1 MIIKQNQDEI
11 QSYLEDASNFRSG
24 RAEALYVPEDEA
36 EIVQAVVECSREK
49 IPLTING
56 GGTGTVAGRIPVG
69 GRILTV
75 EKLDR
80 ILSIESE
87 RKQASL
93 QAGVL
98 VDNFLKLLKKDSLFY
113 PPFPTERTAFISGN
127 ASTNASGEY
136 SYYFGPTR
144 RYVERLKVVL
154 SDGEIVEIRRG
165 ETFADRDGFCKIGS
179 KKVKIPSYA
188 TPDIKCS
195 AGYFCRPGMD
205 AIDLFI
211 GSEGTLGI
219 FTEVDV
225 SLIPA
230 LPNRVIMVFF
240 FENVGARFI
249 APAGRINPTPTSEGR
264 LFEFLSA
271 VKNDKALSALTL
283 EYFDSHS
290 LDFLRPD
297 FPNIPECRFALYVE
311 ALESSLEKWLD
322 LLEGY
327 PIVDTWVGQDA
338 KSYQT
343 LIDFRHRL
351 PENINAYF
359 KKIGSQKVSLDFAVP
374 EDRFP
379 ELYAYYQNV
388 RETNTDVET
397 ILFGHIGENHL
408 HFNYFPKDQQ
418 EKERVSRLYEE
429 AARKVISMGGTIAAE
444 HGIGKLKHKYLEM
457 MYGKEGI
464 LQMAAVKKILDP
476 ACILGLDNIFPRTL
490 L

>member
-24 RAEALYVPEDEA
+24 CAEALYVPENEV
-36 EIVQAVVECSREK
+36 ELVQAAVECSRK
-49 IPLTING
+49 NIPLTING

-80 ILSIESE
+80 ILSVEPE
-87 RKQASL
+87 RKRSSL
-93 QAGVL
+93 QAGVI
-98 VDNFLKLLKKDSLFY
+98 VDNFLKLLEKDSLFY

-154 SDGEIVEIRRG
+154 SDGEIVEIKRG
-165 ETFADRDGFCKIGS
+165 ETFADRNGFFKIGS
-179 KKVKIPSYA
+179 KKVKIHSYV

-230 LPNRVIMVFF
+230 LSSRVIMLFF
-240 FENVGARFI
+240 F
-249 APAGRINPTPTSEGR
+249 SEKER
-264 LFEFLSA
+264 LFEFLSV
-271 VKNDKALSALTL
+271 VKSDKALSALTL

-297 FPNIPECRFALYVE
+297 FPNIPACKFALYVE
-311 ALESSLEKWLD
+311 ALESSLEKWLE

-327 PIVDTWVGQDA
+327 PIIDTWVGQDA
-338 KSYQT
+338 KSYQK

-351 PENINAYF
+351 PENINDYF
-359 KKIGSQKVSLDFAVP
+359 KKIGSLKVSLDFAVP
-374 EDRFP
+374 ADRF
-379 ELYAYYQNV
+379 
-388 RETNTDVET
+388 
-397 ILFGHIGENHL
+397 
-408 HFNYFPKDQQ
+408 
-418 EKERVSRLYEE
+418 
-429 AARKVISMGGTIAAE
+429 
-444 HGIGKLKHKYLEM
+444 
-457 MYGKEGI
+457 
-464 LQMAAVKKILDP
+464 
-476 ACILGLDNIFPRTL
+476 
-490 L
+490 

>member
-1 MIIKQNQDEI
+1 MIIKQSQDEI

-24 RAEALYVPEDEA
+24 CAEALYVPENETEVVEA
-36 EIVQAVVECSREK
+36 VLECSREN

-80 ILSIESE
+80 ILSVEPE
-87 RKQASL
+87 RKRASL
-93 QAGVL
+93 QAGVI
-98 VDNFLKLLKKDSLFY
+98 VDNFLKLLEKDNLFY

-144 RYVERLKVVL
+144 RYVERLKIIL

-165 ETFADRDGFCKIGS
+165 EIFADRDGFLKIGS
-179 KKVKIPSYA
+179 KKVKIPSYL

-219 FTEVDV
+219 FTEMEV

-230 LPNRVIMVFF
+230 LPKRVIMAFF
-240 FENVGARFI
+240 F
-249 APAGRINPTPTSEGR
+249 SEKER
-264 LFEFLSA
+264 LFDFLYV
-271 VKNDKALSALTL
+271 VKNDKSLSALTL

-297 FPNIPECRFALYVE
+297 FPKIPECKFALYVE
-311 ALESSLEKWLD
+311 ALESSLEDWLN
-322 LLEGY
+322 LVEGY
-327 PIVDTWVGQDA
+327 PIIDTWVGQDV

-359 KKIGSQKVSLDFAVP
+359 KKIGSMKVSLDFAVP
-374 EDRFP
+374 ADRFA

-388 RETNTDVET
+388 REANSDVET

-408 HFNYFPKDQQ
+408 HFNYFPKDQK
-418 EKERVSRLYEE
+418 EKESVLSLYEE

-464 LQMAAVKKILDP
+464 SQMVAVKKILDP
-476 ACILGLDNIFPRTL
+476 ACILGLDNIFPRNL
-490 L
+490 LKGDVC

>member
-1 MIIKQNQDEI
+1 MVIKQNQDEI

-24 RAEALYVPEDEA
+24 CAEALYVPENEA
-36 EIVQAVVECSREK
+36 EIVQAAVECSREK

-56 GGTGTVAGRIPVG
+56 GGTGTVGGRIPMG

-80 ILSIESE
+80 ILSVEPK
-87 RKQASL
+87 RKRSSL
-93 QAGVL
+93 QAGVV
-98 VDNFLKLLKKDSLFY
+98 VDNFLKLLEKDNLFY

-136 SYYFGPTR
+136 SYHFGPTR
-144 RYVERLKVVL
+144 KYVKRLKIVL
-154 SDGEIVEIRRG
+154 SDGEIVEIKRD
-165 ETFADRDGFCKIGS
+165 ETFADRAGFLKIGS
-179 KKVKIPSYA
+179 KKVKIPSYT

-230 LPNRVIMVFF
+230 LSKRVIMVFF
-240 FENVGARFI
+240 FSEN
-249 APAGRINPTPTSEGR
+249 GR
-264 LFEFLSA
+264 LLDFLSA
-271 VKNDKALSALTL
+271 VKGDKDLSALTL

-297 FPNIPECRFALYVE
+297 FPNIPECKFALYVE

-343 LIDFRHRL
+343 LIDFRHCL
-351 PENINAYF
+351 PENVNAYF
-359 KKIGSQKVSLDFAVP
+359 KKIGSTKVSLDFAVP
-374 EDRFP
+374 ADRFA

-388 RETNTDVET
+388 REANIDIET

-408 HFNYFPKDQQ
+408 HFNYFPKDKE

-457 MYGKEGI
+457 MYGRQGI
-464 LQMAAVKKILDP
+464 LEMAAVKKALDP
-476 ACILGLDNIFPRTL
+476 ACILSLDNIFPRTL
-490 L
+490 LEED

>member
-24 RAEALYVPEDEA
+24 CAEALYVPENEA
-36 EIVQAVVECSREK
+36 EIVQAVAECSREK
-49 IPLTING
+49 IPLTVNG
-56 GGTGTVAGRIPVG
+56 GGTGTVAGRIPMG

-80 ILSIESE
+80 ILFVEPE
-87 RKQASL
+87 RKRSSL
-93 QAGVL
+93 QAGVI
-98 VDNFLKLLKKDSLFY
+98 VDNFLKLLEKENLFY

-136 SYYFGPTR
+136 SYHFGPTR
-144 RYVERLKVVL
+144 RYVERLKAVL
-154 SDGEIVEIRRG
+154 SDGEVVEIRRG
-165 ETFADRDGFCKIGS
+165 EVFADRNGFFKIGS
-179 KKVKIPSYA
+179 KKVKIPSYI

-230 LPNRVIMVFF
+230 LSNRVIMVFF
-240 FENVGARFI
+240 FSGKE
-249 APAGRINPTPTSEGR
+249 R
-264 LFEFLSA
+264 LFDFLSA
-271 VKNDKALSALTL
+271 VKSDKALSALTL

-297 FPNIPECRFALYVE
+297 FPKIPECSFALYVE
-311 ALESSLEKWLD
+311 APESSLEKWLD

-327 PIVDTWVGQDA
+327 SIIDTWVGQDV

-359 KKIGSQKVSLDFAVP
+359 KKIGSTKVSLDFAVP
-374 EDRFP
+374 AGRFA
-379 ELYAYYQNV
+379 ELYAYYRNV
-388 RETNTDVET
+388 REVNRDVET

-408 HFNYFPKDQQ
+408 HFNYFPKDRK

-457 MYGKEGI
+457 MYGREGV
-464 LQMAAVKKILDP
+464 LEMASVKKTLDP
-476 ACILGLDNIFPRTL
+476 ACILGLDNIFPRNL
-490 L
+490 LSAKAC

>member
-11 QSYLEDASNFRSG
+11 QSYLEDASNFRFG
-24 RAEALYVPEDEA
+24 CAEALYVPENEA
-36 EIVQAVVECSREK
+36 EIIQAAVECSRKK

-56 GGTGTVAGRIPVG
+56 GGTGTVAGRIPMG

-80 ILSIESE
+80 ILSVEPECKRS
-87 RKQASL
+87 SL
-93 QAGVL
+93 QAGVI
-98 VDNFLKLLKKDSLFY
+98 VDNFLKLLEKDNLFY

-144 RYVERLKVVL
+144 RYVKRLKVIL
-154 SDGEIVEIRRG
+154 SDGEIVEIKRG
-165 ETFADRDGFCKIGS
+165 EIFADRGGFFKIGS

-219 FTEVDV
+219 FTEIDV

-230 LPNRVIMVFF
+230 LSNRVIMLFF
-240 FENVGARFI
+240 FSGK
-249 APAGRINPTPTSEGR
+249 GR

-271 VKNDKALSALTL
+271 VKSDKVLSALTL

-297 FPNIPECRFALYVE
+297 FPNIPECKFALYVE

-343 LIDFRHRL
+343 MIDFRHRL

-359 KKIGSQKVSLDFAVP
+359 KKIGSTKVSLDFAVP
-374 EDRFP
+374 ADRFV

-388 RETNTDVET
+388 REVNSDIET

-408 HFNYFPKDQQ
+408 HFNYFPKDQK
-418 EKERVSRLYEE
+418 EEERVSRLYEE

-464 LQMAAVKKILDP
+464 LEMVAVKKILDP
-476 ACILGLDNIFPRTL
+476 ACILGLDNIFPRAL

>member
-1 MIIKQNQDEI
+1 MIIKNNQAEI

-24 RAEALYVPEDEA
+24 CAEALYVPENEA
-36 EIVQAVVECSREK
+36 EIVQTVVECSREK
-49 IPLTING
+49 VPLTING
-56 GGTGTVAGRIPVG
+56 GGTGTVGGRIPVG

-80 ILSIESE
+80 ILSVEPE
-87 RKQASL
+87 RNRSSL
-93 QAGVL
+93 QAGVI
-98 VDNFLKLLKKDSLFY
+98 VDNFLKLLGKDNLFY

-144 RYVERLKVVL
+144 KYVERLRVVL
-154 SDGEIVEIRRG
+154 SDGEVVEIKRS
-165 ETFADRDGFCKIGS
+165 ETFADRAGFLKIGS
-179 KKVKIPSYA
+179 KKVKIPSYV
-188 TPDIKCS
+188 TPGIKCS

-225 SLIPA
+225 SLVPA
-230 LPNRVIMVFF
+230 LSNRVIMVFF
-240 FENVGARFI
+240 FENDTTR
-249 APAGRINPTPTSEGR
+249 ER
-264 LFEFLSA
+264 LFDFLSA
-271 VKNDKALSALTL
+271 VKNDKSLSALTL
-283 EYFDSHS
+283 EYFDSHT

-297 FPNIPECRFALYVE
+297 FPRIPECRFALYVE

-327 PIVDTWVGQDA
+327 PIIDTWVGQDA
-338 KSYQT
+338 KSYQN

-351 PENINAYF
+351 PENVNNYF
-359 KKIGSQKVSLDFAVP
+359 KKIGSTKVSLDFAVP
-374 EDRFP
+374 ADRFA
-379 ELYAYYQNV
+379 ELYTYYQDV
-388 RETNTDVET
+388 REANSEVET

-408 HFNYFPKDQQ
+408 HFNYFPKGQG
-418 EKERVSRLYEE
+418 EKERVSCLYEE

-457 MYGKEGI
+457 MYGRQGI
-464 LQMAAVKKILDP
+464 LEMAAVKKGLDP

>member
-11 QSYLEDASNFRSG
+11 QSYLEDASNFRAGS
-24 RAEALYVPEDEA
+24 AEALYVPENEA
-36 EIVQAVVECSREK
+36 EIVQAVLECSREK

-80 ILSIESE
+80 ILSVEPE
-87 RKQASL
+87 RRRASL
-93 QAGVL
+93 QAGVI
-98 VDNFLKLLKKDSLFY
+98 VDNFLNLLEKDNLFY

-154 SDGEIVEIRRG
+154 SDGEIVEIKRG
-165 ETFADRDGFCKIGS
+165 ESFAGRGGFLKIGS
-179 KKVKIPSYA
+179 KKVKTPSYV

-225 SLIPA
+225 SLIPS
-230 LPNRVIMVFF
+230 LSNRVIMVFF
-240 FENVGARFI
+240 F
-249 APAGRINPTPTSEGR
+249 SEKER
-264 LFEFLSA
+264 LLDFLSV
-271 VKNDKALSALTL
+271 VKSDKALSALTL

-297 FPNIPECRFALYVE
+297 FPKIPECKFALYVE

-327 PIVDTWVGQDA
+327 PIIDTWVGQDA

-359 KKIGSQKVSLDFAVP
+359 KKIGSTKVSLDFAVP
-374 EDRFP
+374 ADRFA
-379 ELYAYYQNV
+379 ELYTYYQNV
-388 RETNTDVET
+388 REANSDVET

-408 HFNYFPKDQQ
+408 HFNYFPKDQK

-429 AARKVISMGGTIAAE
+429 AAGKVISMGGTIAAE

-464 LQMAAVKKILDP
+464 SQMAAVKKTLDP
-476 ACILGLDNIFPRTL
+476 AGILGLDNIFPRTL